1 MKRVLIANDIRDLF
15 TGNNSF
21 LDREDIAVFVA
32 ATNDDILKIHR
43 EERVDVIITQLDMPG
58 IKTEDLF
65 NIIRGSKEVR
75 SVSTIILCKDTLA
88 HRERCKQCTPN
99 VVFTIPVDTAL
110 LHMKVQELLNVAP
123 RKFYRAALAVGIQ
136 GKFKNQP
143 LQFRTEN
150 ISASGMLI
158 KAEEPLAKGDGIFF
172 SFFLPDGTHVSGYGE
187 IARAVQLSTILNT
200 FFYGIKFTNLDED
213 TKSAIETTVKK
224 SIRPSGH

>member
-1 MKRVLIANDIRDLF
+1 MTMKRVLIASGLKDLF
-15 TGNNSF
+15 TGKNNF
-21 LDREDIAVFVA
+21 LDREDIAVFLA
-32 ATNDDILKIHR
+32 ASNDELLKIHR
-43 EERVDVIITQLDMPG
+43 EEKVDVIITQLDMPG
-58 IKTEDLF
+58 IKTEELF
-65 NIIRGSKEVR
+65 SIIRGSKEVR
-75 SVSTIILCKDTLA
+75 SVSTILICKDTLA
-88 HRERCKQCTPN
+88 HRERSKQCGANT
-99 VVFTIPVDTAL
+99 VFTVPVDAAV
-110 LHMKVQELLNVAP
+110 LHLKVQELLNVSP

-136 GKFKNQP
+136 GQFKNQP

-200 FFYGIKFTNLDED
+200 FFYGVKFTNLDEE

-224 SIRPSGH
+224 SIRT

>member
-1 MKRVLIANDIRDLF
+1 MA
-15 TGNNSF
+15 
-21 LDREDIAVFVA
+21 
-32 ATNDDILKIHR
+32 
-43 EERVDVIITQLDMPG
+43 G

-65 NIIRGSKEVR
+65 DIIRGSREVR
-75 SVSTIILCKDTLA
+75 SVSTVLICKDTLA
-88 HRERCKQCTPN
+88 HRERSKLCN
-99 VVFTIPVDTAL
+99 ANAVFTAPVEAAV
-110 LHMKVQELLNVAP
+110 LHLKVQELLNVAP

-136 GKFKNQP
+136 GQFKNQP

-200 FFYGIKFTNLDED
+200 FFYGVKFTNLDEE

-224 SIRPSGH
+224 SIRT